1 MFTVAFWKGAL
12 ERAIKSAAGALL
24 TLWTTDV
31 VFDALN
37 VNWKQA
43 LGVALGSAVVS
54 VLMSV
59 VSVGVG
65 PAGSPS
71 LVPDRP
77 ADPENRS

>member
-12 ERAIKSAAGALL
+12 ERSIKTAAGALL

-31 VFDALN
+31 AFDLLN
-37 VNWKQA
+37 VDLRQA

-54 VLMSV
+54 VLMSAAS
-59 VSVGVG
+59 VSAG

-71 LVPDRP
+71 LVADRP